1 MSVNLIKNI
10 LAYISWPKG
19 SILITKTGL
28 IFEGLDR
35 GSRIWCR
42 CVKMGIPY
50 MTIPEHYSRLLKGL
64 FLQRFSFQA
73 CPKMDLL
80 SFVKRLIPIPSF
92 SLNRYCSSTVQIL
105 SLGQTSSRLST
116 PCVYIQIMHSF
127 LCTTYGIQIFSSLQQ
142 ALCFGMLCLVM
153 SHSVL

>member
-1 MSVNLIKNI
+1 MIYQILFPIALWIKVKIDHLKRHWSN
-10 LAYISWPKG
+10 S
-19 SILITKTGL
+19 
-28 IFEGLDR
+28 LDR
-35 GSRIWCR
+35 GSGIWCR
-42 CVKMGIPY
+42 CVKIGIPY
-50 MTIPEHYSRLLKGL
+50 MSIPEHYSRLLRGL
-64 FLQRFSFQA
+64 FLQWFSFRV

-80 SFVKRLIPIPSF
+80 SFVKHLIPIPSF
-92 SLNRYCSSTVQIL
+92 SLNRYCSSLVQIL

-116 PCVYIQIMHSF
+116 RCVYTQKMHSF